1 MTLSHVFEL
10 LSNKIL
16 NLIQNHIKKW
26 THQKLNMSLKVTKI
40 IIEQKLL
47 FLTLVWFPSPA
58 ITTEKFPGRI
68 LNLQVKI
75 SCSNLIE
82 RCLQLYMNRDEV
94 VKTLLSH
101 ACIHPG
107 FTSLVWQKLE
117 EENAYFFRAYYIR
130 LKLKKHIIIF
140 NHLLEHQYHLMKY
153 PMPPKLP
160 MGPIQNRVHPMPVQ
174 LTTYPWDT
182 QFYSNLQWGLQVS
195 LIWIPWVCLA
205 VMWSMESLLPVTF
218 IPYE

>member
-1 MTLSHVFEL
+1 MDTPETQHESQKTLVPDSGLVSISSNHNRKVSREDTELVREFVL
-10 LSNKIL
+10 LSC
-16 NLIQNHIKKW
+16 
-26 THQKLNMSLKVTKI
+26 S
-40 IIEQKLL
+40 
-47 FLTLVWFPSPA
+47 
-58 ITTEKFPGRI
+58 
-68 LNLQVKI
+68 
-75 SCSNLIE
+75 SNLIE

-160 MGPIQNRVHPMPVQ
+160 MGPIQNRVHPMPVNN
-174 LTTYPWDT
+174 LPMGYPV
-182 QFYSNLQWGLQVS
+182 LQQPPMGTPGQ
-195 LIWIPWVCLA
+195 PH
-205 VMWSMESLLPVTF
+205 MDSMGMSSCHVVNGVPAPSHFHPIRMNSGNE
-218 IPYE
+218 